1 MKSYKKCQTYY
12 CCVTAMMRKLRDRK
26 NLNTK
31 EQNIIVHY
39 NVNEGLY
46 MQWRYCME
54 EDAQIG
60 KHANSRMDI

>member
-1 MKSYKKCQTYY
+1 
-12 CCVTAMMRKLRDRK
+12 MMRKLRDRK